1 MAPTTWSS
9 SRPVRASS
17 KLRPGASVGWPTSTT
32 TARSFCAS
40 GSQPTM
46 SFTTSASG
54 SITTTCMSSAATA
67 WWTRCWASEL
77 FFTDAVAPP
86 KDRRRVVESW
96 DVADVQRF
104 LHAAAGDRRYGPVW
118 LVALHT
124 GMRRGEL
131 LGLRWQD
138 VDLDTGVLHVRQALS
153 VVSTDDGPKVTFG
166 EPKTHSGRRTI
177 ALDTTCVAVLRE
189 HRARQ
194 IERRLALGPQWREG
208 DLVFTNEVGGPVDP
222 MNLYHRFVALAKA
235 GVSRIPL
242 HGLRHTH
249 ATLLMKH
256 GVNPKVVAERL
267 GHADI
272 TLTLSTYSHVLPQ
285 MQQQATDV
293 FAEAI
298 RREGPTEGEAARDV
312 EEGED

>member
-1 MAPTTWSS
+1 
-9 SRPVRASS
+9 VRYLHAILHRAL
-17 KLRPGASVGWPTSTT
+17 KEAVGLGLV
-32 TARSFCAS
+32 ARNV
-40 GSQPTM
+40 T
-46 SFTTSASG
+46 
-54 SITTTCMSSAATA
+54 
-67 WWTRCWASEL
+67 E
-77 FFTDAVAPP
+77 AVAPP
-86 KDRRRVVESW
+86 KDRRRAVESW
-96 DVADVQRF
+96 DVDDVQRF
-104 LHAAAGDRRYGPVW
+104 LDVAADDHRYGPIW

-138 VDLDTGVLHVRQALS
+138 VNLDAGVLYVRQALS
-153 VVSTDDGPKVTFG
+153 VVATDDGPKLTFG
-166 EPKTHSGRRTI
+166 EPKTQSGRRTI
-177 ALDTTCVAVLRE
+177 ALDPTCVATLRE

-208 DLVFTNEVGGPVDP
+208 DLVFTNEIGGPVDP
-222 MNLYHRFVALAKA
+222 MNLYHRFIALAAKA
-235 GVSRIPL
+235 GVPRIPL

-285 MQQQATDV
+285 MQQQAADV
-293 FAEAI
+293 FAEVI
-298 RREGPTEGEAARDV
+298 RREGPTEGKAARDV
-312 EEGED
+312 EEEEEEG

>member
-1 MAPTTWSS
+1 VPPLNMSCAHARVCCHASTMAPTTWSS

-124 GMRRGEL
+124 DMRRGEL

-153 VVSTDDGPKVTFG
+153 VVSTDDGPRSRSVS
-166 EPKTHSGRRTI
+166 PRRTAGGGPSPSTQPASRCCASI
-177 ALDTTCVAVLRE
+177 V
-189 HRARQ
+189 RARSSD
-194 IERRLALGPQWREG
+194 GWRWG
-208 DLVFTNEVGGPVDP
+208 RNGARGISC
-222 MNLYHRFVALAKA
+222 
-235 GVSRIPL
+235 SRT
-242 HGLRHTH
+242 RS
-249 ATLLMKH
+249 
-256 GVNPKVVAERL
+256 
-267 GHADI
+267 ADR
-272 TLTLSTYSHVLPQ
+272 ST
-285 MQQQATDV
+285 
-293 FAEAI
+293 
-298 RREGPTEGEAARDV
+298 R
-312 EEGED
+312 